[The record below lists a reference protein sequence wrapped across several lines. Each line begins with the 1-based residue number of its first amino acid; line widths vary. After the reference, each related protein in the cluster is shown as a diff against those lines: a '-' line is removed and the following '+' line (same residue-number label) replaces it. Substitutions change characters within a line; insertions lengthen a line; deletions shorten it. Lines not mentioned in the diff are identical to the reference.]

1 MRRTTALIAGGGPA
15 GTSAAIALA
24 RAGHR
29 PLLIERNRET
39 GDALCGGFLSW
50 RTLAALERL
59 GIDPASLG
67 GHPVARLRI
76 VTARATGEAPLPS
89 GAIGVSRRR
98 LDGALMAHAERL
110 GVPIERGIAIRSAE
124 PDLIEL
130 ADGASIACDSLFL
143 ATGKHDCRGLPRPR
157 AAGDPALGLRRRIA
171 PAAGL
176 SRLIG
181 DAIELHLFRGGYA
194 GLMLQEDGSANL
206 CMAVRKSRLAEAG
219 GDPDALLAALA
230 ADSPALGDR
239 LAYAQGACPID
250 AVGSVPYGWRARDAT
265 AGLFRLGDQAAVI
278 PSLAGEGV
286 GIALAS
292 GLSAAAH
299 WLRDGPSGA
308 IRFQPA
314 FAAATA
320 RPVRMAAALATIAG
334 SRPGR
339 RAAPGLVAALPGLAA
354 LLAHATRIAAGPL
367 TASDGGTR

>member
-1 MRRTTALIAGGGPA
+1 MRRTAALIAGGGPA

-24 RAGHR
+24 QAGHKA
-29 PLLIERNRET
+29 LLIERDRET

-50 RTLAALERL
+50 RTLETLDRL
-59 GIDPASLG
+59 GIDRAALG
-67 GHPVARLRI
+67 GHPISRVRI
-76 VTARATGEAPLPS
+76 LTSDASGEAPLPD

-98 LDGALMAHAERL
+98 LDGALMAHAEAI

-124 PDLIEL
+124 AGSVEL
-130 ADGASIACDSLFL
+130 ADGTAIECDSLFL

-157 AAGDPALGLRRRIA
+157 PGGDPALGLRRRIA

-206 CMAVRKSRLAEAG
+206 CMAVRKSRLTEAG
-219 GDPDALLAALA
+219 GDPETLLAALA
-230 ADSPALGDR
+230 ADSPALGER
-239 LAYAQGACPID
+239 LAFARGSNPID
-250 AVGSVPYGWRARDAT
+250 AVGSVPYGWRARET
-265 AGLFRLGDQAAVI
+265 VPGVFRLGDQAAVI

-292 GLSAAAH
+292 GLAAAAH
-299 WLRDGPSGA
+299 WLREGASGA
-308 IRFQPA
+308 TRFQPA

-320 RPVRMAAALATIAG
+320 RPVRIAALLAAAAG
-334 SRPGR
+334 SGAGR
-339 RAAPGLVAALPGLAA
+339 HAAPGLIAALPGLTA
-354 LLAHATRIAAGPL
+354 LFARATRI
-367 TASDGGTR
+367 TADP